1 VVPQSY
7 VLGPRDGEHL
17 ILRGGDIFINADPS
31 KGFNGLATG
40 TQQVPVGVGIP
51 IHRHLEME
59 EAFYVLEGSGTFTPR
74 VNKFRDDLL
83 ANLSRVHVPKRFSP
97 VSSHS

>member
-1 VVPQSY
+1 

-40 TQQVPVGVGIP
+40 TQQVPVGVVS
-51 IHRHLEME
+51 R
-59 EAFYVLEGSGTFTPR
+59 FTDTSKWR
-74 VNKFRDDLL
+74 KLSTSLKV
-83 ANLSRVHVPKRFSP
+83 AGLSRHG
-97 VSSHS
+97 

>member
-1 VVPQSY
+1 
-7 VLGPRDGEHL
+7 
-17 ILRGGDIFINADPS
+17 
-31 KGFNGLATG
+31 
-40 TQQVPVGVGIP
+40 
-51 IHRHLEME
+51 
-59 EAFYVLEGSGTFTPR
+59 